1 MTSMAAPDPGGRP
14 GPSSWEPTMAIVTC
28 SHVPLPNQTT
38 RSGTCLGLCLAPI
51 PPHRLASRGPQGTA
65 APLSRRMGAVAG
77 THLYRFSA
85 PVRIRSSLLICW
97 WTWALRL
104 CRRPRGVCARG
115 SRPCGEAAGHGG
127 QAVPL
132 STAHECQ
139 RALAGGEGG
148 GRHRWGPSQLPRQQW
163 GQAGRV
169 EAGSQ
174 DPRKKGGGVVR
185 AGSTQKAGDRAGP
198 GPHEEAGPILWSQ
211 HQCAGALGAS
221 GGRWPTARHI
231 SLCAFEF
238 HSVTPIIYSTRT
250 FLA

>member
-1 MTSMAAPDPGGRP
+1 MCPPRPRHVSCQPWPGSSCSRLSVRLLCCQFWVFWISPCHTGFPD
-14 GPSSWEPTMAIVTC
+14 GPVNVTVQVTC
-28 SHVPLPNQTT
+28 LSKLQNQPNVVQISNTLSAA
-38 RSGTCLGLCLAPI
+38 RGGDLRPSP
-51 PPHRLASRGPQGTA
+51 RLRP
-65 APLSRRMGAVAG
+65 
-77 THLYRFSA
+77 
-85 PVRIRSSLLICW
+85 CW

-174 DPRKKGGGVVR
+174 DPRKTGGGVVR